1 MCASAIAPMSID
13 SGVASTSNTNS
24 AYGHPTLERVAA
36 GFQLI
41 TPVVEGIPVA
51 GTPLK
56 AIIGGLLGVLNVVDV
71 SICQLQ

>member
-1 MCASAIAPMSID
+1 MSID
-13 SGVASTSNTNS
+13 SGVQVASTSNTNS

-56 AIIGGLLGVLNVVDV
+56 AIIGGLLGVLNIVDV
-71 SICQLQ
+71 SVCQLQ